1 MIRVSDLTTGAS
13 IREMKLNDSS
23 RSSKWL
29 NDEVKIIGIVR
40 RIVKLDSI
48 LTASARGTDS
58 AS

>member
-1 MIRVSDLTTGAS
+1 MQSTDS
-13 IREMKLNDSS
+13 IDQPKSLS
-23 RSSKWL
+23 
-29 NDEVKIIGIVR
+29 DEVKIIGIVR